1 MPTFDYSF
9 QGYNPV
15 VHVRASLREADMS
28 PKEAREVCAAI
39 KGLPLDRARAILND
53 VVELRR
59 PIPFRRYRGKVG
71 HKAGLQG
78 YYAGR
83 YPVKVAKAVLKLLDS
98 LEANADYRGLDTSR
112 LKLIHVAAYPGRRL
126 RRYAPRAFGRASAKN
141 KELVHIEVVGAES

>member
-1 MPTFDYSF
+1 MPTFGYSF

-15 VHVRASLREADMS
+15 VHVRASLREVNVS

-39 KGLPLDRARAILND
+39 KGLPLAKAREILND

-59 PIPFRRYRGKVG
+59 PIPFRRYSKKVG

-83 YPVKVAKAVLKLLDS
+83 YPIKVAKAVLKLLDS
-98 LEANADYRGLDTSR
+98 LEANAEYRGLDTSR
-112 LKLIHVAAYPGRRL
+112 LKLIHAAAYPGRRL
-126 RRYAPRAFGRASAKN
+126 RRYVPRAFGRATPKD
-141 KELVHIEVVGAES
+141 KVLVHIEVVGAEG

>member
-1 MPTFDYSF
+1 MPTFGYSF

-15 VHVRASLREADMS
+15 VHVRASLREVDVS

-39 KGLPLDRARAILND
+39 KGLPLAKAREILND

-59 PIPFRRYRGKVG
+59 PIPFRRYSKKVG

-83 YPVKVAKAVLKLLDS
+83 YPIKVAKAVLKLLDS
-98 LEANADYRGLDTSR
+98 LEANAEYRGLDTSR
-112 LKLIHVAAYPGRRL
+112 LKLIHAAAYPGRRL
-126 RRYAPRAFGRASAKN
+126 RRYVPRAFGRATPKD
-141 KELVHIEVVGAES
+141 KVLVHIEVVGAEG